1 MVTGRVLHYYRDLGT
16 GFALAE
22 NRGNT
27 VIRAHVS
34 SSIGIIHPYYDEW
47 GGLIFC
53 GKGILSVMRERNGG
67 GCDRPRPFR
76 VIAIW
81 AGFVL
86 AKYRGSTVTSAQVS
100 RCVGLASAGRRLP
113 V

>member
-1 MVTGRVLHYYRDLGT
+1 MM
-16 GFALAE
+16 
-22 NRGNT
+22 N
-27 VIRAHVS
+27 
-34 SSIGIIHPYYDEW
+34 
-47 GGLIFC
+47 GGVFFPVR
-53 GKGILSVMRERNGG
+53 KAILSVMRERSGG

-76 VIAIW
+76 VIAIR

-100 RCVGLASAGRRLP
+100 RRVGLASAGRRLP